1 MKCLKHDQFVP
12 ASGYVPLLFNF
23 SVCFHMTHCLPLCRS
38 AKKKKTKTKTKTG
51 LLNFCFYHNN
61 CISSSKAAIFLYSL
75 SWLIFI
81 LHRVKRVVPSLGCIL
96 GESEKFVGFWFLGN
110 LGILRNSE
118 KFSVILLSS
127 EWSSGD
133 KVRSGS
139 MTDSSYYLK
148 CFPKIYLKF
157 LSFFPENSRI
167 ILAS

>member
-1 MKCLKHDQFVP
+1 MFE
-12 ASGYVPLLFNF
+12 AW
-23 SVCFHMTHCLPLCRS
+23 SVCSCFRIFALTVQLLCVLSHDPLPTLMQVC
-38 AKKKKTKTKTKTG
+38 KKKKKTG

-61 CISSSKAAIFLYSL
+61 CLSSSKAAIFLYSL

-81 LHRVKRVVPSLGCIL
+81 LHRVKRMVPSLGCIL

-167 ILAS
+167 ILTS